1 MSEKKGLRQHL
12 KRFVSRSRSNSRPPR
27 DGILDPRESA
37 GATSGPPDAATLT
50 TTPAINPTL
59 SLAAP
64 RTVVTPSGSQSPGE
78 VSSTRA
84 PTTAAQSASSQ
95 SRFGLFQLTTALSEE
110 ELSQRG
116 PDIVAIHGITGD
128 YTRTWTHPQ
137 GALWLRDFL
146 SKDLSV
152 PTRVFSFGY
161 DAQVKF
167 SVSKAKLE
175 DFARSLLQALNRVRR
190 GKVCSLNFILIV
202 ERDISI
208 RRRNFANCKLGSAIK
223 SFSIYLP

>member
-1 MSEKKGLRQHL
+1 MSEKKGLRQRL
-12 KRFVSRSRSNSRPPR
+12 KRFVSGSRSNSRPPR
-27 DGILDPRESA
+27 DGTLDPGESA
-37 GATSGPPDAATLT
+37 SATSGPSDAAMST
-50 TTPAINPTL
+50 TTSVINPTP

-78 VSSTRA
+78 VSSTGA
-84 PTTAAQSASSQ
+84 PTTDAQSASPQ
-95 SRFGLFQLTTALSEE
+95 SRFGLFQLTTALSEKG
-110 ELSQRG
+110 LSQRG

-128 YTRTWTHPQ
+128 YTKTWTHPQ
-137 GALWLRDFL
+137 GTLGLRDFL
-146 SKDLSV
+146 PKDLPV
-152 PTRVFSFGY
+152 PTRVFAFGY

-190 GKVCSLNFILIV
+190 GKVYSLNFILIV

-208 RRRNFANCKLGSAIK
+208 R
-223 SFSIYLP
+223 

>member
-1 MSEKKGLRQHL
+1 MPEKKGLQQRL
-12 KRFVSRSRSNSRPPR
+12 KRFVIRSRSNSRPPR
-27 DGILDPRESA
+27 DGTLDLGESA
-37 GATSGPPDAATLT
+37 GATSGPSDAATLT
-50 TTPAINPTL
+50 TTSVINPTL

-64 RTVVTPSGSQSPGE
+64 KTAVTPSGSQLPGE

-84 PTTAAQSASSQ
+84 PTTAAQSALFQ
-95 SRFGLFQLTTALSEE
+95 SHFGLFQLTTALSEE

-128 YTRTWTHPQ
+128 YIRTWTHPQ

-146 SKDLSV
+146 PKNLSV

-175 DFARSLLQALNRVRR
+175 DFARSLLQALNRARR
-190 GKVCSLNFILIV
+190 GKVCSLNFILII
-202 ERDISI
+202 ERGISI
-208 RRRNFANCKLGSAIK
+208 SWRNFANCKLESAIK

>member
-1 MSEKKGLRQHL
+1 MSEKKGLRQRL
-12 KRFVSRSRSNSRPPR
+12 KRFVSGSRSNSGPSR
-27 DGILDPRESA
+27 DGTLDPGESA
-37 GATSGPPDAATLT
+37 SATSGPSDAAMST
-50 TTPAINPTL
+50 TTSVINPTP

-64 RTVVTPSGSQSPGE
+64 RTVVTPSGSQSPGD
-78 VSSTRA
+78 VSPTGA
-84 PTTAAQSASSQ
+84 PTTDAQSASSQ
-95 SRFGLFQLTTALSEE
+95 SRFGLFQLTTTLSEE

-116 PDIVAIHGITGD
+116 PDIVSIHGITGD

-146 SKDLSV
+146 PKDLPV

-190 GKVCSLNFILIV
+190 GKVCSLDFILIV

-208 RRRNFANCKLGSAIK
+208 RWRNFANL
-223 SFSIYLP
+223 

>member
-1 MSEKKGLRQHL
+1 MSEKKGLRQRL
-12 KRFVSRSRSNSRPPR
+12 KRFVSGSGSNSRPPR
-27 DGILDPRESA
+27 DGTLDPGESA
-37 GATSGPPDAATLT
+37 SVTSGPSDAATST
-50 TTPAINPTL
+50 TTSVINPTP
-59 SLAAP
+59 SLPAP
-64 RTVVTPSGSQSPGE
+64 RTVVTSSGSQSPGE
-78 VSSTRA
+78 VSPSGA
-84 PTTAAQSASSQ
+84 PITTAAQSASSQ
-95 SRFGLFQLTTALSEE
+95 SRFGLFQVTTALSEE

-128 YTRTWTHPQ
+128 YTRTWTHPR

-146 SKDLSV
+146 PKDLPV

-175 DFARSLLQALNRVRR
+175 DFARSLLQALNRERR

-202 ERDISI
+202 ERDISTI
-208 RRRNFANCKLGSAIK
+208 WRNFANVN
-223 SFSIYLP
+223 